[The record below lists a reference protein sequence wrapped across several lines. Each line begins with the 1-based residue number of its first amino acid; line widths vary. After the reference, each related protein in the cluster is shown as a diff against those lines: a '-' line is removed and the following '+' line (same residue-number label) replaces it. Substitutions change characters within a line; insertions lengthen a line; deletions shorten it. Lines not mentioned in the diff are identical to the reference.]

1 MVLEKLRK
9 GLRPE
14 PQVVTHLKAHQWSSE
29 THRKDLVERFLAL
42 PNPTIEDVVWTATDQ
57 HADVRSAGL
66 QLLKRQDRA
75 EAIEA
80 LVPLLRTR
88 SEAVRRAVQRFV
100 KEVAGDS
107 LGDVLTDLSTRGDDF
122 TRLSVLDL
130 AREIPADKAFAIF
143 KKILADPHP
152 ALRARALRAVS
163 ETNAPGTAALAANL
177 ALPMLQDEDEEIR
190 LAALQVLERNPSEA
204 LIKHVLAMARSGG
217 GRVVESAFATLRK
230 LLPIYQED
238 HTPEILPLLA
248 DGNLMVRVGGVSLL
262 QQVPVD
268 QLCRHFTAHFAT
280 TYSWVRDRAL
290 EAASKGIP
298 NFIPALLKLTRSPEE
313 NVARAASEMSLNVVD
328 SRAIPSWISLVDHP
342 DWWVKS
348 RALEC
353 LGKYGGVQEGPTRDA
368 ILQRL
373 LSAMRDPELTL
384 PAASAVGDLG
394 DPRAAGTLFEL
405 FKASMA
411 RPDDQIEF
419 LDALAK
425 LGPKEAKVAPII
437 AKISTLPEIDLAV
450 REKARRLVGKLQGDE
465 ARDALPRV
473 VAEPKKV
480 DISATPSPKIVDFL
494 ADTIASGASDFHLA
508 TGFVPHRRTHGE
520 LERLNVPR
528 ITSDRAETMIREVLS
543 PDLWQRLLTERQL
556 DLCLDVPG
564 LGRFRANFFSQRG
577 GLDASFRAIP
587 PNVPTLEEVGLPSS
601 VWEVTRFTQGLVL
614 VTGPAGC
621 GKSTTLAAL
630 VDRVNETRSG
640 HIITV
645 EDPVEFIHPNKE
657 CLVNQ
662 RQVPSHTASFARAL
676 KAALREDPDVI
687 MVGEMRD
694 LETIALAISASE
706 TGHLVFGTLSTTTAS
721 GTVDRI
727 INSFPAGQQG
737 QIRTMVSESLK
748 AVISQALLP
757 RRGGYGRI
765 AAFEILR
772 GTTAVSALIREAK
785 TFQLPSA
792 IQTGTLAG
800 MMTMDQAL
808 LKLVEEGKVD
818 TEAALDRA
826 TKKEPFEKI
835 LTEERL
841 AFE

>member
-1 MVLEKLRK
+1 VVLDKLRK
-9 GLRPE
+9 GLRNE
-14 PQVVTHLKAHQWSSE
+14 PQVVTLLKGRQWSSDS
-29 THRKDLVERFLAL
+29 HRKDLVERFLAL
-42 PNPTIEDVVWTATDQ
+42 PSPAIEDLVWTATDQ
-57 HADVRSAGL
+57 NADIRSAGL
-66 QLLKRQDRA
+66 QLLKKQDRA
-75 EAIEA
+75 EVLEA

-100 KEVAGDS
+100 KEIAGEGLADF
-107 LGDVLTDLSTRGDDF
+107 LTDLSVHGDDF
-122 TRLSVLDL
+122 ARLSVLDL

-143 KKILADPHP
+143 KKVLADPHP
-152 ALRARALRAVS
+152 VLRARALRAVS
-163 ETNAPGTAALAANL
+163 ETSAPGTSALAANL

-217 GRVVESAFATLRK
+217 GRVLESAFATLRK
-230 LLPIYQED
+230 LLPVSQED

-248 DGNLMVRVGGVSLL
+248 DGNLMVRVGAVSLL
-262 QQVPVD
+262 QQVPVQ
-268 QLCRHFTAHFAT
+268 QLGRHFTLHFAA

-298 NFIPALLKLTRSPEE
+298 NFIPALLDLTHSPEE
-313 NVARAASEMSLNVVD
+313 DVARAASEMSLNLAD
-328 SRAIPSWISLVDHP
+328 ARAIPSWLALLDAP

-353 LGKYGGVQEGPTRDA
+353 LGKYGGAQQGIQRDA

-373 LSAMRDPELTL
+373 LAALRDPELTL
-384 PAASAVGDLG
+384 PAASALGDLG
-394 DPRAAGTLFEL
+394 DPRSAATLFEL
-405 FKASMA
+405 FKGSMS

-425 LGPKEAKVAPII
+425 LAPKEPKVAPIV
-437 AKISTLPEIDLAV
+437 AKISTLPEIDVAV
-450 REKARRLVGKLQGDE
+450 REKARRLVGKLQGEE
-465 ARDALPRV
+465 ARDALPKV

-480 DISATPSPKIVDFL
+480 DISTTPSPKIVDFL
-494 ADTIASGASDFHLA
+494 ADTIAYGASDFHLA
-508 TGFVPHRRTHGE
+508 TGFVPHRRIHGQ

-528 ITSDRAETMIREVLS
+528 VTPEQAEKLIREVLS
-543 PDLWQRLLTERQL
+543 PDEWQHLLTDRQI
-556 DLCLDVPG
+556 DLCLKVPG

-587 PNVPTLEEVGLPSS
+587 ANVPTLEDVGLPES
-601 VWEVTRFTQGLVL
+601 VWEVTKFTQGLVL

-630 VDRVNETRSG
+630 VDRVNESRTG

-645 EDPVEFIHPNKE
+645 EDPVEFVHPNKE

-694 LETIALAISASE
+694 LDTIALAISASE

-757 RRGGYGRI
+757 RRGGYGRV

-772 GTTAVSALIREAK
+772 GTTAVASLIREAK
-785 TFQLPSA
+785 TFQLPSS
-792 IQTGTLAG
+792 IQTGQLSG
-800 MMTMDQAL
+800 MMTMDQSL
-808 LKLVEEGKVD
+808 LKLVEEGKID
-818 TEAALDRA
+818 PEAALDRA
-826 TKKEPFEKI
+826 VKKEPFEKI
-835 LTEERL
+835 LSEERL